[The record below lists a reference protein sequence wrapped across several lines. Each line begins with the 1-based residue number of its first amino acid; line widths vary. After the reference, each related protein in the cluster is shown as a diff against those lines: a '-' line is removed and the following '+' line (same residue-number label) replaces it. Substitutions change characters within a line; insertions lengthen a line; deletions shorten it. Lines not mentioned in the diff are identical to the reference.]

1 MWAGTLTW
9 ARPVEEA
16 LGLVDLRH
24 RVGVPVKQLSGGE
37 QRRLD
42 LAMAILG
49 RPEVLILDEPATG
62 LDPESRLCTWRLV
75 RDLLESGT
83 TEVLSTHNVAEA
95 EELGGPP
102 RDPAPGQD
110 RPGRH
115 PGRGDCVLAGPGLVH
130 APPRTPA
137 IQSRTCRA
145 LYGRRS
151 SREAPPARCF
161 VHNQDV
167 QPTLAALLGWA
178 SSHGVEL
185 TDLNARSASP
195 EEALLAV
202 AESAT
207 GRTQDQEMTA

>member
-115 PGRGDCVLAGPGLVH
+115 PGRGDCVLASPGLVH
-130 APPRTPA
+130 APPGHRRSGPGPAGRRTDGGAAGKRRPRGA
-137 IQSRTCRA
+137 SCTTRTCSPPSPRCSAGRA
-145 LYGRRS
+145 
-151 SREAPPARCF
+151 
-161 VHNQDV
+161 
-167 QPTLAALLGWA
+167 PTAL
-178 SSHGVEL
+178 S
-185 TDLNARSASP
+185 
-195 EEALLAV
+195 
-202 AESAT
+202 
-207 GRTQDQEMTA
+207 

>member
-24 RVGVPVKQLSGGE
+24 RVGRPGQAALRRRTAPARPRDGHPRPAGGADS
-37 QRRLD
+37 RR
-42 LAMAILG
+42 ARHRAG
-49 RPEVLILDEPATG
+49 PGEPALHLAAG
-62 LDPESRLCTWRLV
+62 ARPAGVGHHGDAEHPQRGRSR
-75 RDLLESGT
+75 G
-83 TEVLSTHNVAEA
+83 A
-95 EELGGPP
+95 GGPP

-130 APPRTPA
+130 ASPRTPA

-151 SREAPPARCF
+151 SREAPAARCF
-161 VHNQDV
+161 VHTQDV

-178 SSHGVEL
+178 RSHGVEL
-185 TDLNARSASP
+185 TDLNARSAP
-195 EEALLAV
+195 LEEALLAV

-207 GRTQDQEMTA
+207 GHTQDQEMTA

>member
-115 PGRGDCVLAGPGLVH
+115 PGRGDCVLAAPSRSRSPPDTGDPVPDLPGAVRTEEQQGSAGREVLRAH
-130 APPRTPA
+130 PGRAANPR
-137 IQSRTCRA
+137 RA
-145 LYGRRS
+145 ARLGELPRR
-151 SREAPPARCF
+151 
-161 VHNQDV
+161 
-167 QPTLAALLGWA
+167 
-178 SSHGVEL
+178 
-185 TDLNARSASP
+185 
-195 EEALLAV
+195 
-202 AESAT
+202 
-207 GRTQDQEMTA
+207 

>member
-95 EELGGPP
+95 EELADRLAILHRGRIVRAGTPAEVTASSPP
-102 RDPAPGQD
+102 R
-110 RPGRH
+110 
-115 PGRGDCVLAGPGLVH
+115 LVH

-151 SREAPPARCF
+151 SREAPAARCF
-161 VHNQDV
+161 VHTQDV

-185 TDLNARSASP
+185 TDLNARSASL

-207 GRTQDQEMTA
+207 GHTQDQEMTA

>member
-95 EELGGPP
+95 EELADRLAILHRGRIVRAGTPAEVTASSQARVSFTLPP
-102 RDPAPGQD
+102 DTDDPVPDLPGAVRTEEQ
-110 RPGRH
+110 RGSAGREVLRAQPGRAAH
-115 PGRGDCVLAGPGLVH
+115 PRRAARLGEL
-130 APPRTPA
+130 PR
-137 IQSRTCRA
+137 R
-145 LYGRRS
+145 
-151 SREAPPARCF
+151 
-161 VHNQDV
+161 
-167 QPTLAALLGWA
+167 
-178 SSHGVEL
+178 
-185 TDLNARSASP
+185 
-195 EEALLAV
+195 
-202 AESAT
+202 
-207 GRTQDQEMTA
+207 